1 MGVRLTQKVAGGAR
15 FSARVV
21 SFCARRP
28 REGLLL
34 ARMGFWVAALSL
46 MVKVLPLP
54 RAMAAL
60 RPRRTRSANP
70 DPEATQARL
79 AALLDMLLGADFWV
93 FTPTCWKRAPV
104 LYRYLALEGVETR
117 VVFGMRKRDGDG
129 SALDGHAWLEAGG
142 RPVLEREAPAYSVT
156 YVFPPAAARTA
167 PAR

>member
-104 LYRYLALEGVETR
+104 LHRYLALSGIDTR
-117 VVFGMRKRDGDG
+117 VLFGVRREG
-129 SALDGHAWLEAGG
+129 SDALSGHAWLEAGG
-142 RPVLEREAPAYSVT
+142 RPILEKTPPDYKVT
-156 YVFPPAAARTA
+156 YSFPNE
-167 PAR
+167 

>member
-1 MGVRLTQKVAGGAR
+1 MVVRLTQKFAEGAR
-15 FSARVV
+15 FSARAV

-34 ARMGFWVAALSL
+34 ARMAFWVAALSL
-46 MVKVLPLP
+46 MVKLWPLP

-60 RPRRTRSANP
+60 KPRRTRRPAP

-79 AALLDMLLGADFWV
+79 AALLDMLLSADFLV

-117 VVFGMRKRDGDG
+117 VVFGMRKRDGGGD
-129 SALDGHAWLEAGG
+129 ALDGHAWLEAGG

-156 YVFPPAAARTA
+156 YVFPPASARAATA
-167 PAR
+167 R